1 MTNSLLENNG
11 LLLKSME
18 DREKAIKELSDQVRD
33 LMFFLEAREKVQG
46 NPELEGG
53 SVETHTP
60 SQQQTKHTK
69 RRVKR

>member
-1 MTNSLLENNG
+1 MTNSLLQNNG

-46 NPELEGG
+46 HPELEGG
-53 SVETHTP
+53 NIETHTP
-60 SQQQTKHTK
+60 QQPKINRRKGK
-69 RRVKR
+69 R

>member
-18 DREKAIKELSDQVRD
+18 DRERAIKELSDQVRD

-46 NPELEGG
+46 HAELEGG
-53 SVETHTP
+53 TLETHTKP
-60 SQQQTKHTK
+60 QHHHTK
-69 RRVKR
+69 SKRRGKR